1 MIYDVAI
8 IGGGPSGA
16 TLARLIGGRYK
27 VLLVD
32 RRNLDESSE
41 FRRAKCCG
49 GLLAPDAQKVLAQFG
64 LGLPGEVM
72 VGPQMFSVRSVD
84 FDNGIQRYYQRH
96 YINIDREG
104 FDRWMLFLVPGS
116 VEIRTSCVFRGFREK
131 GELMEVDLSGP
142 GGAEKIYARL
152 LVGADG
158 ATSKVRRMIAAP
170 GRQPDKYVSIQEWY
184 RTPKQLPHFVSV
196 FDSGISDFY
205 SWVIQK
211 GDLAVVGAAISDY
224 GHANEKFRL
233 LVDKLRAAGY
243 EFGECVRREGTWI
256 MRPRSAKQ
264 ISLYR
269 GNAALIGEAAGF
281 ISPSSAEGISYA

>member
-104 FDRWMLFLVPGS
+104 FDRWMLSLVPGS

-170 GRQPDKYVSIQEWY
+170 RE
-184 RTPKQLPHFVSV
+184 T
-196 FDSGISDFY
+196 
-205 SWVIQK
+205 
-211 GDLAVVGAAISDY
+211 
-224 GHANEKFRL
+224 
-233 LVDKLRAAGY
+233 AG
-243 EFGECVRREGTWI
+243 
-256 MRPRSAKQ
+256 
-264 ISLYR
+264 
-269 GNAALIGEAAGF
+269 
-281 ISPSSAEGISYA
+281 